1 VSDFAH
7 PYARAFVECAPAN
20 YDFGAFL
27 AAGETL
33 SAAIHANPQL
43 HAFLQ
48 SPAVPKEAKSKAV
61 AQLAA
66 KAGLDTFASRFLQVL
81 LKNHRL
87 LEAGHV
93 FRAIRDAHDAAEGV
107 VRAQITVATPIG
119 EPERKMIEDA
129 LVARTG
135 KRVRLQ
141 VDLNAAILAGFVARI
156 GSRVFDGS
164 ADAAIRKFGTDI
176 RQRTGA

>member
-1 VSDFAH
+1 MSGFTH
-7 PYARAFVECAPAN
+7 PYASAFVECAPKG
-20 YDFGAFL
+20 YDYAAFL

-33 SAAIHANPQL
+33 SSAMRANPQL

-48 SPAVPKEAKSKAV
+48 NPAVPKEAKSKAV

-66 KAGLDTFASRFLQVL
+66 KAGLDAFASRFLQVL

-87 LEAGHV
+87 LEAREV
-93 FRAIRDAHDAAEGV
+93 FRAIRDAHDAAEGI
-107 VRAQITVATPIG
+107 VRAQITVAKAIG
-119 EPERKMIEDA
+119 EPERKLIEDA
-129 LVARTG
+129 LAARTG

-141 VDLNAAILAGFVARI
+141 VDQNASILGGFVARI
-156 GSRVFDGS
+156 GSNVFDGS
-164 ADAAIRKFGTDI
+164 ADAAIRKFEANI